1 MIAGNDV
8 QLAGFKSLGRAF
20 SLPLHG
26 PKVHLQAVLFEK
38 TAFFHH
44 LPKWHVTRRA
54 GINPDFFLSS
64 HNYSYP
70 FVTKDG
76 SSRSTAPLRSSRSTP
91 LLNPPPRRG
100 AGED

>member
-8 QLAGFKSLGRAF
+8 QLAGFEPFGGAF

-26 PKVHLQAVLFEK
+26 SEVHFQAVLFEK
-38 TAFFHH
+38 TPFLHH
-44 LPKWHVTRRA
+44 LPKRHVTRRA
-54 GINPDFFLSS
+54 VINSDFFLSS

-76 SSRSTAPLRSSRSTP
+76 SSRSTASLRSIAALRSSR
-91 LLNPPPRRG
+91 LRRF
-100 AGED
+100 